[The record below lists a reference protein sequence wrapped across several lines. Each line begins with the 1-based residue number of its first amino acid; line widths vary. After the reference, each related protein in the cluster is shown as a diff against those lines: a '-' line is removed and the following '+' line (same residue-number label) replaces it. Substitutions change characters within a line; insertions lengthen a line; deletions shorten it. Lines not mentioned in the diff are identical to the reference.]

1 MDNVNTNNFEYD
13 ETGYRK
19 ALHDAME
26 QEYDKIKKELDEKLV
41 ITVMGMV
48 NAGKSTLLN
57 QLLDEQRSS
66 TSPVPGWT
74 KDVSIRKIGKNVVIT
89 DTPGL
94 EDVNESVANKTLEHL
109 KTTDII
115 LYVFPSQPGITKPQ
129 IDSFHKVLKEQR
141 PTLAVFNVFFRES
154 LEPNVLDQ
162 MITTAKS
169 TLNFTPFIDISAKSG
184 YNVDRVEKWTRDTL
198 HTQGK
203 ELLWAKITRKKDET
217 VKKWIL
223 HAALEAA
230 KIEFSMIET
239 PISIPDVKIKL
250 VIDIQARL
258 IIRIASAYGEEMSYE
273 KAEAFVSS
281 LIEGVMVPN
290 IFGCSFIDLF
300 EAVKAGI
307 FTYILGMVMKEYFKS
322 RMKISIDEIPQ
333 MIKKYHNEA
342 GKYIKPFINKH

>member
-162 MITTAKS
+162 MIRTAKS
-169 TLNFTPFIDISAKSG
+169 TLNFTPFVDISAKSG
-184 YNVDRVEKWTRDTL
+184 YNVDRVEKWIRDTL

-203 ELLWAKITRKKDET
+203 ELLWAKITRKKDEI
-217 VKKWIL
+217 VNGL
-223 HAALEAA
+223 VLDAAMEAA
-230 KIEFSMIET
+230 AIGALPIPGSDIVPLTMLQVKLILKIANVYGYD
-239 PISIPDVKIKL
+239 ISRE
-250 VIDIQARL
+250 QAKAL
-258 IIRIASAYGEEMSYE
+258 AS
-273 KAEAFVSS
+273 
-281 LIEGVMVPN
+281 
-290 IFGCSFIDLF
+290 SFIAGQLGKTIF
-300 EAVKAGI
+300 RELVKLIPEIGSAVGAGI
-307 FTYILGMVMKEYFKS
+307 AFTFTFALGMAMKEYFK
-322 RMKISIDEIPQ
+322 RGMNLPLEEIPEW
-333 MIKKYHNEA
+333 IERYRKEAKKYKELF
-342 GKYIKPFINKH
+342 GNK